1 MSKRRTIG
9 LFLGP
14 LIFVLFVL
22 LPAPEGMS
30 DAGMHVA
37 AVAALMAVWWV
48 SEAVPIPATALIPI
62 ALFPLLGVMKTPE
75 VTGAYGN
82 HLIYLFMGGFFI
94 AVTMEKWNL
103 HKRIALHTILLVGIS
118 PNRIILGFMIA
129 TAFLSMWISNT
140 ATAMMMVTIGLAV
153 IRQTESMLTEEQ
165 QDEVMALHAF
175 ATALMLSIAYAA
187 SIGGIATLIGTPPN
201 AILAGVV
208 EKNYG
213 ITIGFADW
221 MMFALPLSIVMLGL
235 TWYYL
240 THFVYRSEMNE
251 LPGGKQTIHQEL
263 QRLGPIKKQEKRV
276 LVVFICVAAAW
287 ILRSIVD
294 IDGLEMVTDS
304 SIAMLG
310 ALALFVL
317 PADFSKREFLLD
329 WNTAVKIPWDIIILF
344 GGGFA
349 LAQGFTSS
357 GLTEWVA
364 NQLTV
369 LQGANIV
376 LLVAMIVLL
385 VIFLTEV
392 TSNTATA
399 SLLLPIMGALA
410 IAMNIHP
417 LATMIAVAIAAS
429 FAFMLPVATPPN
441 AIVFA
446 SRAVTIPQMAK
457 VGFALN
463 MLGVVIITLFVMV
476 VLPLAMGVDI
486 QHLPEMFNAS
496 SAR

>member
-1 MSKRRTIG
+1 MVNRRTIG

-14 LIFVLFVL
+14 LIFVLMLL
-22 LPAPEGMS
+22 LPVPDGMS
-30 DAGMHVA
+30 PAALHVA
-37 AVAALMAVWWV
+37 AVALLMAIWWV
-48 SEAVPIPATALIPI
+48 SEALPIPATALLPI
-62 ALFPLLGVMKTPE
+62 ALFPLLGVMKTQQ
-75 VTGAYGN
+75 VTLAYAN

-103 HKRIALHTILLVGIS
+103 HKRIALHTIRLVGIS
-118 PNRIILGFMIA
+118 PNRIILGFMLA

-153 IRQTESMLTEEQ
+153 IRQTQDSAQ
-165 QDEVMALHAF
+165 QQGEVLALQAF

-187 SIGGIATLIGTPPN
+187 SIGGVATLIGTPPN

-208 EKNYG
+208 EKTYG

-221 MMFALPLSIVMLGL
+221 MVFALPLSVVMLAL
-235 TWYYL
+235 TWFYL
-240 THFVYRSEMNE
+240 TRFVYRGEMSE
-251 LPGGKQTIHQEL
+251 LPGGRQTIDREL
-263 QRLGPIKKQEKRV
+263 ERIGPIQKQETRV
-276 LVVFICVAAAW
+276 LVVFVCVAAAW
-287 ILRSIVD
+287 ILRSVVD
-294 IDGLEMVTDS
+294 IEALAMVTDS
-304 SIAMLG
+304 SIAILG
-310 ALALFVL
+310 ALALFVI
-317 PADFSKREFLLD
+317 PADFGKREFLLD
-329 WNTAVKIPWDIIILF
+329 WHTAVKIPWDIIILF

-349 LAQGFTSS
+349 LAQGFASS
-357 GLTEWVA
+357 GLTQWIA

-369 LQGANIV
+369 LEGANIV
-376 LLVAMIVLL
+376 LLVGVIVLL

-399 SLLLPIMGALA
+399 SLLLPIMGAMA

-446 SRAVTIPQMAK
+446 SRAVTMPQMAK
-457 VGFALN
+457 AGFALN
-463 MLGVVIITLFVMV
+463 LLGIVLITLFVTV

-486 QHLPEMFNAS
+486 RHLPKMF
-496 SAR
+496 